1 MTVKAKLVLMRHG
14 QTDQNK
20 KRLMTGRLDI
30 PLNETGEREARAA
43 GPLIKDIPFDK
54 AYSSTLSRAFNTASL
69 ALKAAGQD
77 IPVEQRKEIVEGD
90 SGEFT
95 GRNMDTDPEII
106 KFVRLYDTAPPGGES
121 DKQLVAREQKFFD
134 AEVLPRLARGE
145 NVLIVC
151 HSGSVRAFDI
161 VLGLYPAPA
170 DGTPW
175 TTRRPVPNAGPSVH
189 EYEDGVLKKSYDIEN
204 PETTKAAQKSGN
216 VSKFKS

>member
-1 MTVKAKLVLMRHG
+1 MTAKAKLVIMRHG
-14 QTDQNK
+14 QTDHNK
-20 KRLMTGRLDI
+20 LRLMTGQLEV
-30 PLNETGEREARAA
+30 PLNKAGEAQARAA
-43 GPLIKDIPFDK
+43 GPLIKDIHFDK
-54 AYSSTLSRAFNTASL
+54 AYSSTLSRAFNTAAL

-77 IPVEQRKEIVEGD
+77 IPIEQRREIIEGD
-90 SGEFT
+90 AGEFT
-95 GRNMDTDPEII
+95 GRNMDTDPEFL
-106 KFVRLYDTAPPGGES
+106 KFVRLYNTAPPGGES
-121 DKQLVAREQKFFD
+121 DKQVVAREQKFFD

-189 EYEDGVLKKSYDIEN
+189 EYEDGMLKKSYDIEN
-204 PETTKAAQKSGN
+204 PETKKAAQKSGN
-216 VSKFKS
+216 VSKFRP